1 MSKEEIY
8 EKKIAN
14 LTEELNLYKRNT
26 DIYEKHLIT
35 DGYKIFKTI
44 DVLLEVCEICETS
57 EYVRENYSEDVKI
70 QYKKENLKETLE
82 KMLHLKDFP
91 KIIIAKTT
99 DEAHQVVVE
108 MVHINT
114 ANLNR

>member
-26 DIYEKHLIT
+26 DIYEKHLIS

-44 DVLLEVCEICETS
+44 DVLLEVCEICETF
-57 EYVRENYSEDVKI
+57 EYIQENYSEAIKI
-70 QYKKENLKETLE
+70 KFKKENLKETLE
-82 KMLHLKDFP
+82 KILHLEDLP

-99 DEAHQVVVE
+99 DEAHQVMVE
-108 MVHINT
+108 IVHKNSSGYS
-114 ANLNR
+114 